1 MKLNKTIRKLCTPAY
16 VYMIVS
22 IITLLLLA
30 VQNFGNV
37 NTYCVGQYEC
47 NVSNTGFVFL
57 GKVLYVIFWIWVLN
71 TLCRLGYKTLAW
83 FLFLLPYTFMI
94 LGIAS
99 MFSPRPLM

>member
-1 MKLNKTIRKLCTPAY
+1 MKLNKTIKKLCTPAY
-16 VYMIVS
+16 VYMVVS
-22 IITLLLLA
+22 VITLLLLA

-57 GKVLYVIFWIWVLN
+57 
-71 TLCRLGYKTLAW
+71 
-83 FLFLLPYTFMI
+83 LPYTFMI